1 VRDLNKKFSYARQK
15 TVAGFSRNA
24 KNIQQRQ
31 IQFHPKSQE
40 NVQVDQ
46 NVSVH
51 LMITAQKNSQ
61 KD

>member
-1 VRDLNKKFSYARQK
+1 MRDLNKKISYDRQK
-15 TVAGFSRNA
+15 TAAGFSRNA
-24 KNIQQRQ
+24 KNTQQRQ
-31 IQFHPKSQE
+31 IQFYPKSHE
-40 NVQVDQ
+40 NVQVYQ